1 MRKSTQYGI
10 IGTIAFAILVLL
22 LFLLVKLP
30 STQSPFNEPIF
41 INLGDTPDGAGVS
54 IPLPALSTPGKI
66 KSKLEVSS
74 SSSSHENVETQ
85 ITNSPVSMPDQKKA
99 TKKNA
104 IKTGNIDTK
113 KSQKFIDEA
122 FQRTQQAKKA
132 AEHQQDINKA
142 QKLGSV
148 FGTNFGKGGG
158 NSQGNHVQGNPL
170 GVIGGNGI
178 NVSVSGRS
186 SMYIPSPTYQS
197 NDEGS
202 ITVHVVVDRDG
213 NVSNAYIGTSTTTS
227 ETLRSAALE
236 AARRSKFSKGT
247 NDAIGTIVY
256 HFVLK

>member
-1 MRKSTQYGI
+1 MRKSTRYGI
-10 IGTIAFAILVLL
+10 IGTIVFAILVLL

-30 STQSPFNEPIF
+30 SIQNPFNEPIY
-41 INLGDTPDGAGVS
+41 INLGDAPDGGGISVPS
-54 IPLPALSTPGKI
+54 PALSASVEV
-66 KSKLEVSS
+66 KSKAKVSS
-74 SSSSHENVETQ
+74 SASSDENVETQ
-85 ITNSPVSMPDQKKA
+85 IANSPVSMSDKKKA

-104 IKTGNIDTK
+104 IKSESINKNKNQQLIDK
-113 KSQKFIDEA
+113 A
-122 FQRTQQAKKA
+122 FQRTLQVKKT

-142 QKLGSV
+142 QKLGSI
-148 FGTNFGKGGG
+148 FGTNYGKGGG
-158 NSQGNHVQGNPL
+158 NGQGNHVQGNPL

-186 SMYIPSPTYQS
+186 SMYIPSPAYQS

-213 NVSNAYIGTSTTTS
+213 NVSNAYIGASTTTS

-236 AARRSKFSKGT
+236 AARKSKFSKGT